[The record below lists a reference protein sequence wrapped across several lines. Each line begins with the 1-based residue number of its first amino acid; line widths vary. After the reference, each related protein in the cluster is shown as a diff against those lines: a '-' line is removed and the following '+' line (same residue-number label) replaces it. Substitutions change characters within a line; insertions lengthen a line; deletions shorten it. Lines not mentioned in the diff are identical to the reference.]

1 MKIGKNSLQQMLY
14 LVSVMDKASAIA
26 LVSQTTYFTS
36 QEKSNGAKDISR
48 TSILR
53 DDEFQY
59 PVVVPWNSQLDTV
72 TAWNEVCA
80 QGMEMFGLP
89 GDRYITDA
97 NVNDMTWWFRNEQ
110 DALLMT
116 LKFSEQLAC

>member
-1 MKIGKNSLQQMLY
+1 MKIGKDSLQQMLY
-14 LVSVMDKASAIA
+14 LVSVTDKASAIA
-26 LVSQTTYFTS
+26 LVSQTIYFSS
-36 QEKSNGAKDISR
+36 QQRLHGVKTISGN
-48 TSILR
+48 SILR
-53 DDEFQY
+53 EPEYCY
-59 PVVVPWNSQLDTV
+59 PVVIPWSSQLDTV

-89 GDRYITDA
+89 GGRYITEA

-116 LKFSEQLAC
+116 LKFSEQLV

>member
-1 MKIGKNSLQQMLY
+1 MRIGKDSLQQMLY
-14 LVSVMDKASAIA
+14 LVSVTDKASAIA
-26 LVSQTTYFTS
+26 LVSQTTYYST
-36 QEKSNGAKDISR
+36 QEKLIGANDTLR
-48 TSILR
+48 RCTLR

-59 PVVVPWNSQLDTV
+59 PVVVPWTSKLDTV
-72 TAWNEVCA
+72 SAWNEVCA
-80 QGMEMFGLP
+80 DAMEMFGLP

-116 LKFSEQLAC
+116 LKFSEQLA

>member
-1 MKIGKNSLQQMLY
+1 MKIGNDSLQQMLY
-14 LVSVMDKASAIA
+14 LVSVTDKASAIA
-26 LVSQTTYFTS
+26 LVSQTIYSSS
-36 QEKSNGAKDISR
+36 QKISSGAKDISR
-48 TSILR
+48 IDILR
-53 DDEFQY
+53 DDEFKY
-59 PVVVPWNSQLDTV
+59 PVVVPWSAQLDTV
-72 TAWNEVCA
+72 SAWNEICA

-116 LKFSEQLAC
+116 LKFSEQLA

>member
-1 MKIGKNSLQQMLY
+1 MRIGKNSLQQMLY
-14 LVSVMDKASAIA
+14 LVSVTDKASAIA
-26 LVSQTTYFTS
+26 LASQTICFSS
-36 QEKSNGAKDISR
+36 QQRLHGVKTISGK
-48 TSILR
+48 TTLR
-53 DDEFQY
+53 EAEYCY
-59 PVVVPWNSQLDTV
+59 PVVIPWSRQLDTV

-89 GDRYITDA
+89 GSRYVTEA

-116 LKFSEQLAC
+116 LKFSEVLA